1 MISQSEPLHLYS
13 QINKTNVIWNSKNN
27 PSRLVSCLRY
37 VNYQALA
44 ERGVGGEATNAKILL
59 SALCEKYGIDESKL
73 DEEEK
78 QWYEFEMRTSVQ
90 KLFLQ
95 LYVSV
100 YGTTERYLKEV
111 ELWKRGRKKIVK
123 CKFTRAEYIEFS
135 QMWEWHRK
143 NYLAERKRMREL
155 FQIAYYDKFK
165 MYASETCDEYE
176 AQRSKK
182 KDSDLTMEDILAIN
196 MMAAACKNKSFYK
209 QIGEANDDE
218 DDE

>member
-1 MISQSEPLHLYS
+1 
-13 QINKTNVIWNSKNN
+13 
-27 PSRLVSCLRY
+27 
-37 VNYQALA
+37 
-44 ERGVGGEATNAKILL
+44 
-59 SALCEKYGIDESKL
+59 
-73 DEEEK
+73 
-78 QWYEFEMRTSVQ
+78 MRTSVQ

-165 MYASETCDEYE
+165 MYPSETCDEYE

-209 QIGEANDDE
+209 QIGGANDDE
-218 DDE
+218 DDD

>member
-1 MISQSEPLHLYS
+1 MEFKEQSVPTGILLK
-13 QINKTNVIWNSKNN
+13 IRK
-27 PSRLVSCLRY
+27 L
-37 VNYQALA
+37 QALA
-44 ERGVGGEATNAKILL
+44 EKGVGGEATNAKILL

-123 CKFTRAEYIEFS
+123 CKFTHAEYIEFS

>member
-1 MISQSEPLHLYS
+1 MEFKEQSVPTGILLK
-13 QINKTNVIWNSKNN
+13 IRK
-27 PSRLVSCLRY
+27 L
-37 VNYQALA
+37 QALA
-44 ERGVGGEATNAKILL
+44 KRGVGGEATNAKILL

-95 LYVSV
+95 LYVSI

-135 QMWEWHRK
+135 QLWEWHRK

-155 FQIAYYDKFK
+155 FKIAYFDKFK

-182 KDSDLTMEDILAIN
+182 KDDDFTFEDLMAIN

-218 DDE
+218 DDD

>member
-1 MISQSEPLHLYS
+1 MEFKEQSVPTGILLK
-13 QINKTNVIWNSKNN
+13 IRK
-27 PSRLVSCLRY
+27 L
-37 VNYQALA
+37 QALA
-44 ERGVGGEATNAKILL
+44 ERGVDGEATNAKILL

-182 KDSDLTMEDILAIN
+182 KDNDLTMEDILAIN

-218 DDE
+218 DDD

>member
-1 MISQSEPLHLYS
+1 MEFKEQSVPTGILLK
-13 QINKTNVIWNSKNN
+13 IRK
-27 PSRLVSCLRY
+27 L
-37 VNYQALA
+37 QALA

-143 NYLAERKRMREL
+143 NYLTERKRMREL
-155 FQIAYYDKFK
+155 FQIAYFDKFK

-182 KDSDLTMEDILAIN
+182 KDDDFTFEDLIAIN

>member
-1 MISQSEPLHLYS
+1 MEFKEQSVPTGILLK
-13 QINKTNVIWNSKNN
+13 IRK
-27 PSRLVSCLRY
+27 L
-37 VNYQALA
+37 QALA

-95 LYVSV
+95 LYVSI

-135 QMWEWHRK
+135 QLWEWHRK

-155 FQIAYYDKFK
+155 FKIAYFDKFK

-182 KDSDLTMEDILAIN
+182 KDDDFTFEDLMAIN

>member
-1 MISQSEPLHLYS
+1 MEFKEQSVPTGILLK
-13 QINKTNVIWNSKNN
+13 IRK
-27 PSRLVSCLRY
+27 L
-37 VNYQALA
+37 QALA

-143 NYLAERKRMREL
+143 NYLAERKHMREL

-182 KDSDLTMEDILAIN
+182 KDNDLTMEDILAIN

-218 DDE
+218 DDD

>member
-1 MISQSEPLHLYS
+1 MEFKEQSVPTGILLK
-13 QINKTNVIWNSKNN
+13 IRK
-27 PSRLVSCLRY
+27 L
-37 VNYQALA
+37 QALA

-95 LYVSV
+95 LYVSI
-100 YGTTERYLKEV
+100 YGTTGRYLKEV

-218 DDE
+218 DDD

>member
-1 MISQSEPLHLYS
+1 MEFKEQSVPTGILLK
-13 QINKTNVIWNSKNN
+13 IRK
-27 PSRLVSCLRY
+27 L
-37 VNYQALA
+37 QALA

-78 QWYEFEMRTSVQ
+78 QWYEFEMRTSVR

-95 LYVSV
+95 LYVSI
-100 YGTTERYLKEV
+100 YGTTERYLQEV

-135 QMWEWHRK
+135 QLWEWHRK

-155 FQIAYYDKFK
+155 FKIAYFDKFK

-182 KDSDLTMEDILAIN
+182 KDDDFTFEDLMAIN

-209 QIGEANDDE
+209 QIGEVNDDE
-218 DDE
+218 EDD

>member
-1 MISQSEPLHLYS
+1 MEFKEQSVPTGILLK
-13 QINKTNVIWNSKNN
+13 IRK
-27 PSRLVSCLRY
+27 L
-37 VNYQALA
+37 QALA

-95 LYVSV
+95 LYVSI
-100 YGTTERYLKEV
+100 YGTTEHYLKEV

-155 FQIAYYDKFK
+155 FQIAYTINSRCILRRPVMSMKP
-165 MYASETCDEYE
+165 SG
-176 AQRSKK
+176 QRRKTTTSQWK
-182 KDSDLTMEDILAIN
+182 I
-196 MMAAACKNKSFYK
+196 Y
-209 QIGEANDDE
+209 
-218 DDE
+218 

>member
-1 MISQSEPLHLYS
+1 MEFKEQSVPTGILLK
-13 QINKTNVIWNSKNN
+13 IRK
-27 PSRLVSCLRY
+27 L
-37 VNYQALA
+37 QALA

-95 LYVSV
+95 LYVSI

-135 QMWEWHRK
+135 QLWEWHRK

-155 FQIAYYDKFK
+155 FKITYFDKFK

-182 KDSDLTMEDILAIN
+182 KDSDLTFEDLMAIN

-209 QIGEANDDE
+209 QIGEVNDDE
-218 DDE
+218 DDD

>member
-1 MISQSEPLHLYS
+1 MEFKEQSVPTGILLK
-13 QINKTNVIWNSKNN
+13 IRK
-27 PSRLVSCLRY
+27 L
-37 VNYQALA
+37 QALA

-78 QWYEFEMRTSVQ
+78 QWYEFEMRTSIQ

-95 LYVSV
+95 LYVSI
-100 YGTTERYLKEV
+100 YGTTERYLQEV

-135 QMWEWHRK
+135 QLWEWHRK

-155 FQIAYYDKFK
+155 FKIAYFDKFK

-182 KDSDLTMEDILAIN
+182 KDDDFTFEDLMAIN

-218 DDE
+218 DDD

>member
-1 MISQSEPLHLYS
+1 MEFKEQSVPTGILLK
-13 QINKTNVIWNSKNN
+13 IRK
-27 PSRLVSCLRY
+27 L
-37 VNYQALA
+37 QALA
-44 ERGVGGEATNAKILL
+44 ERGVDGEATNAKILL

-78 QWYEFEMRTSVQ
+78 QWYEFEIRTSVQ

-95 LYVSV
+95 LYVSI

-182 KDSDLTMEDILAIN
+182 KDNDLTMEDILAIN

-218 DDE
+218 DDD

>member
-1 MISQSEPLHLYS
+1 MEFKEQSVPTGILLK
-13 QINKTNVIWNSKNN
+13 IRK
-27 PSRLVSCLRY
+27 L
-37 VNYQALA
+37 QALA

-95 LYVSV
+95 LYVSI

-135 QMWEWHRK
+135 QLWEWHRK

-155 FQIAYYDKFK
+155 FKIAYFDKFK

-182 KDSDLTMEDILAIN
+182 KDDDFTFEDLMAIN

-218 DDE
+218 DDD

>member
-1 MISQSEPLHLYS
+1 MEFKEQSVPTGILLK
-13 QINKTNVIWNSKNN
+13 IRK
-27 PSRLVSCLRY
+27 L
-37 VNYQALA
+37 QALT

-95 LYVSV
+95 LYVSI
-100 YGTTERYLKEV
+100 YGTTERYLQEV
-111 ELWKRGRKKIVK
+111 ELCERGRKKIVK

-135 QMWEWHRK
+135 QLWEWHRK

-155 FQIAYYDKFK
+155 FKIAYFDKFK

-182 KDSDLTMEDILAIN
+182 KDDDFTFEDLMAIN

-209 QIGEANDDE
+209 QIGEVNDDE
-218 DDE
+218 EDD

>member
-1 MISQSEPLHLYS
+1 MEFKEQSVPTGILLK
-13 QINKTNVIWNSKNN
+13 IRK
-27 PSRLVSCLRY
+27 L
-37 VNYQALA
+37 QALA

-165 MYASETCDEYE
+165 MYPSETCDEYE
-176 AQRSKK
+176 AQWSKK
-182 KDSDLTMEDILAIN
+182 KDSDLIMEDILAIN

-218 DDE
+218 DDD

>member
-1 MISQSEPLHLYS
+1 MEFKEQSVPTGILLK
-13 QINKTNVIWNSKNN
+13 IRK
-27 PSRLVSCLRY
+27 L
-37 VNYQALA
+37 QALA

-95 LYVSV
+95 LYVSI

-176 AQRSKK
+176 AQRPKK
-182 KDSDLTMEDILAIN
+182 KDNDLTREDLMAIN

-209 QIGEANDDE
+209 QIEEANDDE
-218 DDE
+218 DDD

>member
-1 MISQSEPLHLYS
+1 MEFKEQSVPTGILLK
-13 QINKTNVIWNSKNN
+13 IRK
-27 PSRLVSCLRY
+27 L
-37 VNYQALA
+37 QALA

-95 LYVSV
+95 LYVSI

-123 CKFTRAEYIEFS
+123 CKFTGAEYIEFS

-143 NYLAERKRMREL
+143 NYLAERTRMKEL

-182 KDSDLTMEDILAIN
+182 KDNDLTMKDILAIN

-209 QIGEANDDE
+209 QIEEANDDE
-218 DDE
+218 DDD

>member
-1 MISQSEPLHLYS
+1 MEFKEQSVPTGILLK
-13 QINKTNVIWNSKNN
+13 IRK
-27 PSRLVSCLRY
+27 L
-37 VNYQALA
+37 QALA

-95 LYVSV
+95 LYVSI
-100 YGTTERYLKEV
+100 YGTTERYLQEV

-135 QMWEWHRK
+135 QLWEWHRK

-155 FQIAYYDKFK
+155 FKIAYFDKFK

-182 KDSDLTMEDILAIN
+182 KDDDFTFEDILAIN

-218 DDE
+218 DDD

>member
-1 MISQSEPLHLYS
+1 MEFKEQSVPTGILLK
-13 QINKTNVIWNSKNN
+13 IRK
-27 PSRLVSCLRY
+27 L
-37 VNYQALA
+37 QALA

-95 LYVSV
+95 LYVSI
-100 YGTTERYLKEV
+100 YGTTERYLQEV

-123 CKFTRAEYIEFS
+123 CKFTRVEYIEFS
-135 QMWEWHRK
+135 QLWEWHRK

-155 FQIAYYDKFK
+155 FKIAYFDKFK

-182 KDSDLTMEDILAIN
+182 KDDDFTFEDLMAIN

-218 DDE
+218 DDD

>member
-1 MISQSEPLHLYS
+1 MEFKEQSVPTGILLK
-13 QINKTNVIWNSKNN
+13 IRKLK
-27 PSRLVSCLRY
+27 
-37 VNYQALA
+37 ALA

-182 KDSDLTMEDILAIN
+182 KDNDLTMEDILAIN

-218 DDE
+218 DDD

>member
-1 MISQSEPLHLYS
+1 MEFKEQSVPTGILLK
-13 QINKTNVIWNSKNN
+13 IRK
-27 PSRLVSCLRY
+27 L
-37 VNYQALA
+37 QALA

-95 LYVSV
+95 LYVSI

-123 CKFTRAEYIEFS
+123 CMFTRAEYIEFS

-218 DDE
+218 DDD

>member
-1 MISQSEPLHLYS
+1 MEFKEQSVPTGILLK
-13 QINKTNVIWNSKNN
+13 IRK
-27 PSRLVSCLRY
+27 L
-37 VNYQALA
+37 QALA

-155 FQIAYYDKFK
+155 FQTAYYDKFK

-182 KDSDLTMEDILAIN
+182 KDNDLTMEDILAIN

-218 DDE
+218 DDD

>member
-1 MISQSEPLHLYS
+1 MEFKEQSVPTGILLK
-13 QINKTNVIWNSKNN
+13 IRK
-27 PSRLVSCLRY
+27 L
-37 VNYQALA
+37 QALA

-90 KLFLQ
+90 N
-95 LYVSV
+95 
-100 YGTTERYLKEV
+100 
-111 ELWKRGRKKIVK
+111 
-123 CKFTRAEYIEFS
+123 KFTRAEYIEFS

-182 KDSDLTMEDILAIN
+182 KDNDLTMEDILAIN

-218 DDE
+218 DDD

>member
-1 MISQSEPLHLYS
+1 MEFKEQSVPTGILLK
-13 QINKTNVIWNSKNN
+13 IRK
-27 PSRLVSCLRY
+27 L
-37 VNYQALA
+37 QALA

-135 QMWEWHRK
+135 QMLEWHRK

>member
-1 MISQSEPLHLYS
+1 MEFKEQSVPTGILLK
-13 QINKTNVIWNSKNN
+13 IRK
-27 PSRLVSCLRY
+27 L
-37 VNYQALA
+37 QALA
-44 ERGVGGEATNAKILL
+44 EREVGGEATNAKILL

-100 YGTTERYLKEV
+100 YGTTAERYLKEV

-135 QMWEWHRK
+135 QLWEWHRK

-155 FQIAYYDKFK
+155 FKIAYFDKFK

-182 KDSDLTMEDILAIN
+182 KDDDFTFEDLMAIN

-218 DDE
+218 DDD

>member
-1 MISQSEPLHLYS
+1 MEFKEQSVPTGILLK
-13 QINKTNVIWNSKNN
+13 IRK
-27 PSRLVSCLRY
+27 L
-37 VNYQALA
+37 QALA

-95 LYVSV
+95 LYVSI

-135 QMWEWHRK
+135 QLWEWHRK

-155 FQIAYYDKFK
+155 FEIAYFDKFK

-182 KDSDLTMEDILAIN
+182 KDDDFTFEDLMAIN

-218 DDE
+218 DDD

>member
-1 MISQSEPLHLYS
+1 MEFKEQSVPTGILLK
-13 QINKTNVIWNSKNN
+13 IRK
-27 PSRLVSCLRY
+27 L
-37 VNYQALA
+37 QALA
-44 ERGVGGEATNAKILL
+44 ERGVGCEATNAKILL

-155 FQIAYYDKFK
+155 FQIAYYDKFN

>member
-1 MISQSEPLHLYS
+1 MEFKEQSVPTGILLK
-13 QINKTNVIWNSKNN
+13 IRK
-27 PSRLVSCLRY
+27 L
-37 VNYQALA
+37 QALA

-143 NYLAERKRMREL
+143 NYLAERKRMMEL

-182 KDSDLTMEDILAIN
+182 KDNDLTMEDILAIN

-218 DDE
+218 DDD

>member
-1 MISQSEPLHLYS
+1 MEFKEQSVPTGILLK
-13 QINKTNVIWNSKNN
+13 IRK
-27 PSRLVSCLRY
+27 L
-37 VNYQALA
+37 QALA

-100 YGTTERYLKEV
+100 YGTTERYLQEV

-135 QMWEWHRK
+135 QLWEWHRK

-155 FQIAYYDKFK
+155 FKIAYFDKFK

-182 KDSDLTMEDILAIN
+182 KDDDFTLEDILAIN

-209 QIGEANDDE
+209 QIGEVNDDE
-218 DDE
+218 EDD

>member
-1 MISQSEPLHLYS
+1 M
-13 QINKTNVIWNSKNN
+13 
-27 PSRLVSCLRY
+27 RLPCF
-37 VNYQALA
+37 
-44 ERGVGGEATNAKILL
+44 VGCKRLL
-59 SALCEKYGIDESKL
+59 SLGSNIVGTIHPR
-73 DEEEK
+73 
-78 QWYEFEMRTSVQ
+78 F
-90 KLFLQ
+90 LFHAFNH
-95 LYVSV
+95 V
-100 YGTTERYLKEV
+100 LKEV
-111 ELWKRGRKKIVK
+111 ELWERGRKKIVK

-155 FQIAYYDKFK
+155 FQTAYYDKFK

-182 KDSDLTMEDILAIN
+182 KDNDLTMEDILAIN

-218 DDE
+218 DDD

>member
-1 MISQSEPLHLYS
+1 MEFKEQSVPTGILLK
-13 QINKTNVIWNSKNN
+13 IRK
-27 PSRLVSCLRY
+27 L
-37 VNYQALA
+37 QALA

-95 LYVSV
+95 LYVSI
-100 YGTTERYLKEV
+100 YGTTERYLQEV

-135 QMWEWHRK
+135 QLWEWHRK
-143 NYLAERKRMREL
+143 NYLAERKLMREL
-155 FQIAYYDKFK
+155 FQIAYFDKFK

-182 KDSDLTMEDILAIN
+182 KDDDFTFEDLMAIN

-218 DDE
+218 DDD